1 MLPTEIK
8 VGHVFRY
15 SYLWHWQYLEGREE
29 GDKDRPC
36 LVLALVTT
44 LEDGTPAVRVLPIY
58 PYATGQARRV
68 DRDAPDDQAAALGLM
83 TSPPGLCSAKATAS
97 LGRVRISGR

>member
-15 SYLWHWQYLEGREE
+15 SYLRHWQHLEGREE
-29 GDKDRPC
+29 GDKGRPC

-44 LEDGTPAVRVLPIY
+44 LEDGTLVRGRPINHTRWPAPEPRSGRPQCSLPNG
-58 PYATGQARRV
+58 PRTGTFSAR
-68 DRDAPDDQAAALGLM
+68 AAA
-83 TSPPGLCSAKATAS
+83 AS
-97 LGRVRISGR
+97 FRSRV

>member
-15 SYLWHWQYLEGREE
+15 SYLWHWQHLEGREE

-36 LVLALVTT
+36 LVLAV
-44 LEDGTPAVRVLPIY
+44 V
-58 PYATGQARRV
+58 
-68 DRDAPDDQAAALGLM
+68 
-83 TSPPGLCSAKATAS
+83 C
-97 LGRVRISGR
+97 